1 MNDDKHND
9 VWVSCCHDGIA
20 QNYATH
26 PGYLRV
32 NGANFE
38 GPRRQMALHNKEKW
52 PQ

>member
-1 MNDDKHND
+1 MVKYSPKHK
-9 VWVSCCHDGIA
+9 VIA

-26 PGYLRV
+26 PGYLSV
-32 NGANFE
+32 NGAKFE

>member
-1 MNDDKHND
+1 MLIKEH
-9 VWVSCCHDGIA
+9 IA

-32 NGANFE
+32 NGAKFE
-38 GPRRQMALHNKEKW
+38 GPRRQMASHNKEKW